1 MFSSD
6 FVVFHCENR
15 CGRLLYVSA
24 IGSHDIE
31 LTKLQQSSH
40 YDSGLKTGRL
50 RSEIGISWFRC
61 PKIYLSALC

>member
-6 FVVFHCENR
+6 SVGFHCENR
-15 CGRLLYVSA
+15 CARLLYISA

-40 YDSGLKTGRL
+40 YESRFKTGR
-50 RSEIGISWFRC
+50 RRREIGNSGFLC
-61 PKIYLSALC
+61 LNFYPSALC